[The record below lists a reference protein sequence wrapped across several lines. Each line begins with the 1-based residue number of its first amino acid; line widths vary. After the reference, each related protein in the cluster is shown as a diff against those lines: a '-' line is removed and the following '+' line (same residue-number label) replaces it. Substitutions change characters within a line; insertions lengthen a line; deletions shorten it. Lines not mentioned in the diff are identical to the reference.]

1 MEKPNFIIPEEKEM
15 DEELL
20 FEFINKHKSYLST
33 YSILEDMYN
42 DNHSILKLPPKERY
56 KPDNRIIANFSRYIT
71 NTFNGFFIGIPI
83 MVSHEDEEINKY
95 LNFIDGYNNQDD
107 TNSEISKLCSIFGHA
122 YELIYNDEEGKI
134 GLTYI
139 KPSQCFIIYDN
150 SIRKKPL
157 YGIRYFINEDNKIE
171 GTYSDKN
178 KIVKFIE
185 GDKGISFTE
194 EEFHLFDDV
203 PIIEYVENEEKKG
216 IFESVM
222 TMIDA
227 YNKAIS
233 EKANDVDYYADS
245 YLVVLGAYLEDESL
259 KRFRDSRTI
268 NLVGDEADKVVVDF
282 LTKPS
287 SDETQ
292 ENLLDRLERL
302 IFQISMVSNISD
314 KNFTESSGVAMKY
327 KLQPMENLAVMKERK
342 FIGSLNRRYKVIS
355 SFPSSPMKGDD
366 WVNIQYRFNRKLPS
380 NLLEESQI
388 ARNLSGVTSD
398 ETTISVLSI
407 VNDAKEEMDKRKKE
421 TEDSGM
427 IFQRRLEGEIT
438 EHGEV

>member
-20 FEFINKHKSYLST
+20 LEFINKHKSYLST
-33 YSILEDMYN
+33 YSVLENMYN

-56 KPDNRIIANFSRYIT
+56 KPDNRIVANFSRYIT

-83 MVSHEDEEINKY
+83 KVSHEDEEINKY

-107 TNSEISKLCSIFGHA
+107 INSEISKLCSIFGHA

-171 GTYSDKN
+171 GTYSDNN

-185 GDKGISFTE
+185 GDNGISFTE
-194 EEFHLFDDV
+194 EEFHLFDDI

-222 TMIDA
+222 TMINA
-227 YNKAIS
+227 YNKALS

-245 YLVVLGAYLEDESL
+245 YLLILGAYLEDESL

-268 NLVGDEADKVVVDF
+268 NLAGDEADKVVVDF

-342 FIGSLNRRYKVIS
+342 FVGSLNRRYKVIS
-355 SFPSSPMKGDD
+355 SFPNSPMKGDD

>member
-20 FEFINKHKSYLST
+20 LEFINKHKSYLST
-33 YSILEDMYN
+33 YSVLENMYN

-56 KPDNRIIANFSRYIT
+56 KPDNRIVANFSRYIT

-83 MVSHEDEEINKY
+83 KVSHEDEEINKY

-171 GTYSDKN
+171 GTYSDVN

-185 GDKGISFTE
+185 GDNGISFTE

-216 IFESVM
+216 IFESVI
-222 TMIDA
+222 TMINA
-227 YNKAIS
+227 YNKALS

-245 YLVVLGAYLEDESL
+245 YLVILGAYLEEESL

-342 FIGSLNRRYKVIS
+342 FIGSLNRRYKIIS
-355 SFPSSPMKGDD
+355 SFPNSPMKGDD